1 MKKLHTEVYKTLT
14 QIKDDIN
21 QAFGFHDGIPRI
33 NYGPCGVFAKLF
45 YEKWYALFNEKCHIC
60 FILTHNQDECDH
72 IAIRLPSGEL
82 YDGGIGVHDDSEHIP
97 KFMVEDMLHYDEKL
111 LDKWA
116 YGLDRTYPR
125 FCPNFD
131 RSLVEN
137 IINTKLTDLFKLIGP
152 STLEKNQ

>member
-1 MKKLHTEVYKTLT
+1 MKKLHIEVYVTLT
-14 QIKDDIN
+14 QIKDEIN
-21 QAFGFHDGIPRI
+21 KAFGFHDGIPRI

-45 YEKWYALFNEKCHIC
+45 YEKWNALFKDKCHIC

-72 IAIRLPSGEL
+72 VAIRLPSGEL
-82 YDGGIGVHDDSEHIP
+82 YDGGVDVHDENEHTP
-97 KFMVEDMLHYDEKL
+97 KFMIEDMLDYDEKL

-137 IINTKLTDLFKLIGP
+137 IINTKLTALFKACGP
-152 STLEKNQ
+152 STLEN